1 MRLWRTPRTRA
12 LLIVGTIGAA
22 AGIAALG
29 AGVYTDALWFA
40 ELGQERVMWTT
51 LAWRVLAPALA
62 GLGTAC
68 FLLANFALV
77 ERRTRGA
84 PGPRRPALVRIWR
97 SRRTAQ
103 PLVAAAGGL
112 VALETQ
118 PEGAWRVLLLWANR
132 SDFGV
137 TDPIFH
143 RDVGFFVFSLPLHD
157 LAARWAL
164 ETVVM
169 AAAVAL
175 AAYLLAGAAR
185 SARGHL
191 LGLAALLLVML
202 AWRARLDQLAL
213 VLPHHEGAVTGASY
227 SEVTVR
233 LPALR
238 VLVAL
243 LVAGAAASALAAVRR
258 PARLWPLAVLAALVG
273 ITVVGSAGLQDLV
286 ERLWVAPQT
295 LSRERPYIEAGIAA
309 TRRAYQLDGVDV
321 RPLDGNRTLTARTVA
336 AHRRTLENVPVW
348 DTGVLRPAM
357 EELQSIGGY
366 YRFPS
371 TTIDRYTLAGVPRL
385 LTIAPRQLDIGRLRG
400 DARTWTNE
408 RFAYTHG
415 YGVVAV
421 PASDADADRYPQFA
435 QGEFGSRRDPLR
447 LTQPRIYFGERS
459 RSDPPYLVVNSGR
472 GEVEQPVPGSRPPA
486 YRYHGS
492 GGIGLNLLRRAAF
505 AARFGDLKLLLTETA
520 TDGSRILLRRD
531 VGARVRAL
539 APFLHWDA
547 HPQAVVA
554 GGRIQFLLHG
564 STTSSHYP
572 YAAAVTL
579 GDERVNYLRSSAL
592 ASVDAFS
599 GRTTL
604 YAADGD
610 PILRAWQGAYPG
622 LFRPMAD
629 LPGPLREHLRY
640 PRLLFG
646 AQARVYATYHADD
659 TTGFWNGADAWQ
671 PSLQLAGPVEDA
683 GEIQFPDPEERLEA
697 DERAEG
703 IGAERWR
710 SRPGY
715 LLARLPGDRAERF
728 MLTLPFTPRGRQNL
742 VSYLAGSVDERG
754 EPRLTVLSL
763 PRDRLTIGPTQATR
777 EVLASRGV
785 SRKLELLNRESRDL
799 GRNSV
804 NRTVLGTPRV
814 VPLGDALVHVQPVY
828 ITAGGS
834 GLPRLQLVTAY
845 ANGRVGYGRDPEAA
859 VRSLLRG
866 PACAPEHAARR
877 AAPAPVAVPRTGCPG
892 PRPRTPPRRTAG

>member
-1 MRLWRTPRTRA
+1 
-12 LLIVGTIGAA
+12 
-22 AGIAALG
+22 
-29 AGVYTDALWFA
+29 
-40 ELGQERVMWTT
+40 
-51 LAWRVLAPALA
+51 
-62 GLGTAC
+62 
-68 FLLANFALV
+68 
-77 ERRTRGA
+77 
-84 PGPRRPALVRIWR
+84 
-97 SRRTAQ
+97 
-103 PLVAAAGGL
+103 
-112 VALETQ
+112 
-118 PEGAWRVLLLWANR
+118 
-132 SDFGV
+132 
-137 TDPIFH
+137 
-143 RDVGFFVFSLPLHD
+143 
-157 LAARWAL
+157 
-164 ETVVM
+164 
-169 AAAVAL
+169 
-175 AAYLLAGAAR
+175 
-185 SARGHL
+185 
-191 LGLAALLLVML
+191 
-202 AWRARLDQLAL
+202 
-213 VLPHHEGAVTGASY
+213 
-227 SEVTVR
+227 
-233 LPALR
+233 
-238 VLVAL
+238 
-243 LVAGAAASALAAVRR
+243 
-258 PARLWPLAVLAALVG
+258 
-273 ITVVGSAGLQDLV
+273 
-286 ERLWVAPQT
+286 
-295 LSRERPYIEAGIAA
+295 
-309 TRRAYQLDGVDV
+309 
-321 RPLDGNRTLTARTVA
+321 
-336 AHRRTLENVPVW
+336 
-348 DTGVLRPAM
+348 
-357 EELQSIGGY
+357 
-366 YRFPS
+366 
-371 TTIDRYTLAGVPRL
+371 
-385 LTIAPRQLDIGRLRG
+385 
-400 DARTWTNE
+400 
-408 RFAYTHG
+408 
-415 YGVVAV
+415 
-421 PASDADADRYPQFA
+421 
-435 QGEFGSRRDPLR
+435 
-447 LTQPRIYFGERS
+447 
-459 RSDPPYLVVNSGR
+459 
-472 GEVEQPVPGSRPPA
+472 
-486 YRYHGS
+486 
-492 GGIGLNLLRRAAF
+492 
-505 AARFGDLKLLLTETA
+505 
-520 TDGSRILLRRD
+520 
-531 VGARVRAL
+531 
-539 APFLHWDA
+539 
-547 HPQAVVA
+547 VA

-671 PSLQLAGPVEDA
+671 PSWQLAGPVEDA

-804 NRTVLGTPRV
+804 NRTVLGTLRV